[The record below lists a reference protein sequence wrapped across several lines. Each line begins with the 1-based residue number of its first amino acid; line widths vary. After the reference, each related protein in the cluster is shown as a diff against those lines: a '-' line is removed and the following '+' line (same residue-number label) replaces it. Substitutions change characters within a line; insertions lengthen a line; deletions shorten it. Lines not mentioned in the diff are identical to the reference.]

1 MARKVATRSAGGG
14 KGEPSPARKKPAKA
28 SAKVAA
34 KVAGAAARASARR
47 AEPRPETPAPK
58 RPRPSRPKTTSP
70 TRKAAPK
77 RRIVPS
83 RAEDALAVEAMNRR
97 YYDAFQKLSVDEV
110 ARLWWHDGAVA
121 CIHPGWDVRHGWM
134 EVLSSYAEIFEN
146 TQLIRFALGD
156 VRIHVA
162 GDLAIV
168 SCIENLVSEEA
179 DSSDYMGAVLA
190 TNIFERRRGEWR
202 LLHHH
207 ASPFAPDNVEL
218 PEGPMH

>member
-14 KGEPSPARKKPAKA
+14 KGPPATASKKPAKT
-28 SAKVAA
+28 AA
-34 KVAGAAARASARR
+34 KPPRAAKRTSASKV
-47 AEPRPETPAPK
+47 ETRVGTSAPK
-58 RPRPSRPKTTSP
+58 RPRPSRPKTASP
-70 TRKAAPK
+70 ARKTAGQ
-77 RRIVPS
+77 RRVVPS
-83 RAEDALAVEAMNRR
+83 RAEDALAVEAMNRL

-110 ARLWWHDGAVA
+110 ARLWWHDDSVA

-156 VRIHVA
+156 VRVHVA